1 MGGGQV
7 CLKWNSFH
15 SSLTSGF
22 RTLWEEDGLVDVTLA
37 SDGRCIQAHKL
48 ILSACS
54 PFFREVFKANP
65 CQHPVIILQD
75 THFSELESLLC
86 FVYKGEVNIDEE
98 NLPALLRAAETLQIR
113 GLAGAS
119 EQVTNEL
126 GSVTEEIEEVAV
138 EENSA
143 PAKRLRDEKWQS
155 PSSSNLWKPRSARTK
170 KRTGS
175 RGSARGAPISVEAV
189 LETALSPERVPK
201 LEPMDHDEDTDGDTS
216 AILSDAAE
224 DLADSNTDLFL
235 GPVMEM
241 SITPDNSVSASDTGQ
256 NNDEPIYHVE
266 QNLQSL
272 ESNQVFN
279 CLTASKKEN
288 PFPPFP
294 CPFCEKAYTSWGFRR
309 RHIKAMHTHSER
321 ITCKW
326 CLLVVESHADWKNH
340 VTLIHG
346 LSPADAQNG
355 ILILEEANMV
365 LRVLNPP
372 RLDTLMTMI
381 KGSSSGSQ
389 GPSIPKQNSAEI
401 DHQNTDGVNKDSSKE
416 MEKSILE
423 EQSKQ
428 QSQHASRD
436 SDEDDAVIGIKVERP
451 GCSDED

>member
-119 EQVTNEL
+119 DQVTNEL
-126 GSVTEEIEEVAV
+126 GIVTEEIEEVAV
-138 EENSA
+138 EENSV
-143 PAKRLRDEKWQS
+143 PIKRHRDDKWQS
-155 PSSSNLWKPRSARTK
+155 PSSSNSWKPHSTRTK

-175 RGSARGAPISVEAV
+175 RGSARSAPIAVEAV
-189 LETALSPERVPK
+189 LETTLSPERVPK
-201 LEPMDHDEDTDGDTS
+201 LEPVDHDEDTDGDAS

-224 DLADSNTDLFL
+224 DPNDSTTDLFL
-235 GPVMEM
+235 GSVMEM

-256 NNDEPIYHVE
+256 NNGTGADDKSEGDEETGTQSNTGQFPFQKLPYADLLPEPEVLAVWSKSRSPEQLACDLMKVLFSVE
-266 QNLQSL
+266 ERLLCNVNGKLGKQQ
-272 ESNQVFN
+272 FN
-279 CLTASKKEN
+279 VHK
-288 PFPPFP
+288 
-294 CPFCEKAYTSWGFRR
+294 
-309 RHIKAMHTHSER
+309 
-321 ITCKW
+321 
-326 CLLVVESHADWKNH
+326 VQ
-340 VTLIHG
+340 LIREVLSFFTT
-346 LSPADAQNG
+346 LSPAEF
-355 ILILEEANMV
+355 EEQWKYCITKIDTANRGLKRNMV
-365 LRVLNPP
+365 IRGRKTTSWLLR
-372 RLDTLMTMI
+372 
-381 KGSSSGSQ
+381 
-389 GPSIPKQNSAEI
+389 
-401 DHQNTDGVNKDSSKE
+401 
-416 MEKSILE
+416 
-423 EQSKQ
+423 
-428 QSQHASRD
+428 
-436 SDEDDAVIGIKVERP
+436 
-451 GCSDED
+451 

>member
-256 NNDEPIYHVE
+256 NNGTAADDKSEGDEE
-266 QNLQSL
+266 
-272 ESNQVFN
+272 
-279 CLTASKKEN
+279 T
-288 PFPPFP
+288 
-294 CPFCEKAYTSWGFRR
+294 G
-309 RHIKAMHTHSER
+309 THSNTGQLPFQKLPYADLLPETEVLAVWSKSRSPEQLACDLMKVLFSVEER
-321 ITCKW
+321 
-326 CLLVVESHADWKNH
+326 LLCNVNGKLGKQQFNVHK
-340 VTLIHG
+340 VQLIREVLSFFTT
-346 LSPADAQNG
+346 LSPAEF
-355 ILILEEANMV
+355 EEQWKYCITKIDTANRGLKRNMV
-365 LRVLNPP
+365 IRGRKTTSWLLR
-372 RLDTLMTMI
+372 
-381 KGSSSGSQ
+381 
-389 GPSIPKQNSAEI
+389 
-401 DHQNTDGVNKDSSKE
+401 
-416 MEKSILE
+416 
-423 EQSKQ
+423 
-428 QSQHASRD
+428 
-436 SDEDDAVIGIKVERP
+436 
-451 GCSDED
+451 